1 MNLDILNN
9 TFILSIAIMAA
20 VVMFIFLY
28 MVLSTKKRLKAKDKI
43 ITEHEEK
50 IKYLR
55 QISAEN
61 EYRYSTQTH
70 EHEKELIELNHTIEG
85 LETKIKEGTK
95 NQVVS
100 KLEAQQ
106 NKRAKALNRL
116 GMSE

>member
-1 MNLDILNN
+1 MV
-9 TFILSIAIMAA
+9 A
-20 VVMFIFLY
+20 VLVLLFLY
-28 MVLSTKKRLKAKDKI
+28 MVISTKQRLKAKDKRI
-43 ITEHEEK
+43 VEHEEK

-61 EYRYSTQTH
+61 EYRYATQTH
-70 EHEKELIELNHTIEG
+70 EHEKELIELKHIIEG

-106 NKRAKALNRL
+106 NKRAKALTRL